1 MPSGNPMLRTV
12 EHSEPRMRSIVSA
25 CIPVVALVTACT
37 LPPSKPSVSGLADT
51 EFHDVPLDGCNLND
65 FDTPPIIKSGHRP
78 LYPVG
83 RLVTGETGS
92 VKAEFAVTSAGDIT
106 DVQTTVVGAS
116 TLAIT

>member
-1 MPSGNPMLRTV
+1 M
-12 EHSEPRMRSIVSA
+12 
-25 CIPVVALVTACT
+25 
-37 LPPSKPSVSGLADT
+37 
-51 EFHDVPLDGCNLND
+51 PLDGCNLND

-106 DVQTTVVGAS
+106 DVQTTVVGSKYFGNHLRVALRS
-116 TLAIT
+116 WILAPATRQGQPVGTTCKMEMHYDIR